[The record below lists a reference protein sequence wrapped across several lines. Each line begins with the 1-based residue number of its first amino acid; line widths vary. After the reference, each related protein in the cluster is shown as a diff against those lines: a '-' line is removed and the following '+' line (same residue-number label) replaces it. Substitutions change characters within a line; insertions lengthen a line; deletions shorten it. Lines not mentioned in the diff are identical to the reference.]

1 MQGGMGKEG
10 LEMEGGAGW
19 EIGLFIFFIS
29 YYHLFF
35 FLAQLRICPAT
46 REDHWNACCWRN
58 ERQQGGEFNQLA
70 WGQIWMAPRRG
81 GLLYVGSLGGFLTRG
96 GLKPA
101 KLKMNEVRLASAGG
115 NSTRPLLI
123 CVWRGPIGRGL
134 RVRERRLLSVLHAC
148 MFTQQGAPGRRLEVE
163 APPGPNCPPCPL
175 SPTTTPLSL
184 LRLAYHDRALS
195 LIQGALPAVTGRCH
209 QHPSPLYLY
218 GGGDSG
224 PLACIYP
231 CQLSTGDLST
241 IAMIRYF
248 QKSTV
253 TTTLILANEAVV
265 FQVIYFSIKFLG
277 FLCAKG
283 FY

>member
-1 MQGGMGKEG
+1 
-10 LEMEGGAGW
+10 
-19 EIGLFIFFIS
+19 
-29 YYHLFF
+29 
-35 FLAQLRICPAT
+35 
-46 REDHWNACCWRN
+46 
-58 ERQQGGEFNQLA
+58 
-70 WGQIWMAPRRG
+70 MAPRRG

-134 RVRERRLLSVLHAC
+134 RVREGRLLSVLHAC

-175 SPTTTPLSL
+175 SPSTTPLSL

-209 QHPSPLYLY
+209 QHPPPLPIWPAVCASQEVPPVCYLY

-241 IAMIRYF
+241 IAVIRYF
-248 QKSTV
+248 RKSTV
-253 TTTLILANEAVV
+253 STTLILANEAVV
-265 FQVIYFSIKFLG
+265 FQVIYFSIKSLG

-283 FY
+283 SY